1 MKKPC
6 TLCMQRKCPEEGC
19 EKWQA
24 WFLDRW
30 EQIQWAA
37 WAQIDAAW
45 QQKIDRFTYE
55 VPHLRR
61 SPCFDCP
68 CEAWCTRPCSGKRS
82 WDRRVYA
89 KR

>member
-6 TLCMQRKCPEEGC
+6 DLCLERNCPEEGC
-19 EKWQA
+19 PKWEA
-24 WFLDRW
+24 WFIRRW
-30 EQIQWAA
+30 EQIQEAA
-37 WAQIDAAW
+37 WMEV
-45 QQKIDRFTYE
+45 DRQWRRQVSKFTYE
-55 VPHLRR
+55 VPHMRR

-68 CEAWCTRPCSGKRS
+68 CDGWCTKPCSGKRS